1 MKYFVFTLL
10 GVLVGLG
17 LFSFGFYTDR
27 SNDLRALKNS
37 SKPNVAELQKNIVLD
52 DPVEITQ
59 PGSPAATALA
69 AQALAAPTQP
79 ASAEPASAT
88 ATSVT
93 GVPVPS
99 TTFQNTNPAAV
110 GTTTPSETTATVGS
124 EILPPQEPPVI
135 YDGWANAGFL
145 PEDEQ
150 GADIQINNLPET
162 TEEEIR

>member
-17 LFSFGFYTDR
+17 LFSFGFYADK
-27 SNDLRALKNS
+27 SNDMKAAKNF
-37 SKPNVAELQKNIVLD
+37 SKPNVAELQKNIILD
-52 DPVEITQ
+52 DPVEISK
-59 PGSPAATALA
+59 PGTVATP
-69 AQALAAPTQP
+69 AQATVAPQAAP
-79 ASAEPASAT
+79 AR
-88 ATSVT
+88 TSVT
-93 GVPVPS
+93 GVPVPRS
-99 TTFQNTNPAAV
+99 TFGDTIPAAL
-110 GTTTPSETTATVGS
+110 GTGTPAPAAATLGS

-162 TEEEIR
+162 TEEEVR

>member
-27 SNDLRALKNS
+27 SNDMRVAKTTP
-37 SKPNVAELQKNIVLD
+37 KPNVADLQKNIVLD
-52 DPVEITQ
+52 DPVEITR
-59 PGSPAATALA
+59 PGAAAVP
-69 AQALAAPTQP
+69 AQATVAPAQAAP
-79 ASAEPASAT
+79 AT
-88 ATSVT
+88 TSVT

-99 TTFQNTNPAAV
+99 ATFGNTNPAAM
-110 GTTTPSETTATVGS
+110 GTGTPAPTGAAATLGS

-162 TEEEIR
+162 TEEGVR

>member
-27 SNDLRALKNS
+27 SNDMRAAKTTP
-37 SKPNVAELQKNIVLD
+37 KPNVADLQKNIVLD
-52 DPVEITQ
+52 DPVEITRPGTTAVPAQATVAPVQ
-59 PGSPAATALA
+59 PATAP
-69 AQALAAPTQP
+69 AP
-79 ASAEPASAT
+79 A
-88 ATSVT
+88 SVT

-99 TTFQNTNPAAV
+99 STFGNANPATV
-110 GTTTPSETTATVGS
+110 GTTTPAGTTATVGS

-150 GADIQINNLPET
+150 GSDIQINNLPDT
-162 TEEEIR
+162 TEEEVR